1 MELGFVGL
9 GKMGMNMVERMRRD
23 NHRIV
28 AFDIDP
34 DKLQEVSTF
43 GAVGVS
49 TLDELAANLT
59 PPRAVW
65 VMVPAGEAT
74 ESTLKGLAA
83 KLEAGDVLIDGGNSN
98 FNDDPRRATELKSR
112 GIHYV
117 DVGTSGGIW
126 GLKDGYCLM
135 VGGEPE
141 VYERLEPVF
150 LTLASKGG
158 YAYVGG
164 HGAGHYLKMV
174 HNGIEYGL
182 MQAYAEGF
190 DAIHRSPY
198 GLDLARIAD
207 LWGHGG
213 VVRSW
218 LLELIAGLLAKDPTL
233 SRVQGYVADTGEGR
247 WIVQEAVDKGVPMP
261 VTALALFAR
270 FRSQVEGGAGTF
282 GERLLA
288 ALRFEVGGHE
298 VVKRRP
304 E

>member
-1 MELGFVGL
+1 LSASL
-9 GKMGMNMVERMRRD
+9 K
-23 NHRIV
+23 
-28 AFDIDP
+28 
-34 DKLQEVSTF
+34 
-43 GAVGVS
+43 
-49 TLDELAANLT
+49 

-65 VMVPAGEAT
+65 VMVPAGEPT

-83 KLEAGDVLIDGGNSN
+83 KFESGDVLIDGGNSN
-98 FNDDPRRATELKSR
+98 FNDDPRRAEEFKSR
-112 GIHYV
+112 GIHYI

-135 VGGEPE
+135 VGGEHE
-141 VYERLEPVF
+141 IYKRLEPIF
-150 LTLASKGG
+150 KTLAPRGG

-164 HGAGHYLKMV
+164 HGAGHYVKMI

-190 DAIHRSPY
+190 DAMHRSSY
-198 GLDLARIAD
+198 GLDLAQIAN
-207 LWGHGG
+207 LWGRGG

-218 LLELIAGLLAKDPTL
+218 LLELIASALANDPAM
-233 SRVQGYVADTGEGR
+233 SQVHGYVADSGEGR
-247 WIVQEAVDKGVPMP
+247 WIVQEAVDKGLPMP

-270 FRSQVEGGAGTF
+270 FRSQVEEGGVGTF

-288 ALRFEVGGHE
+288 ALRAEFGGHE

>member
-34 DKLQEVSTF
+34 DKRREVSTF
-43 GAVGVS
+43 GAIGVA
-49 TLDELAANLT
+49 TLEELATNLA

-65 VMVPAGEAT
+65 VMVPAGDPT

-83 KLEAGDVLIDGGNSN
+83 KLESGDVLIDGGNSN
-98 FNDDPRRATELKSR
+98 YHDDPRRAAEFKSR
-112 GIHYV
+112 GIDYV

-135 VGGEPE
+135 VGGERE
-141 VYERLEPVF
+141 IYERLEPIF
-150 LTLASKGG
+150 KTLAPRDG

-182 MQAYAEGF
+182 MQAYGEGF
-190 DAIHRSPY
+190 DAMHRSPY
-198 GLDLARIAD
+198 GLDLTQIAN
-207 LWGHGG
+207 LWGRGA

-218 LLELIAGLLAKDPTL
+218 LLELIAGLLANDPTL

-247 WIVQEAVDKGVPMP
+247 WIVQEAVDEGVPMP

-270 FRSQVEGGAGTF
+270 FRSQVESGAGTF

-288 ALRFEVGGHE
+288 ALQGEVGGHD